1 MGWVGVKVKKA
12 IAKVGFDV
20 VNNGVQGSM
29 KKWFSEKFDQ
39 YLDSAGASAHPDIR
53 SPTPFDDTPQQQCFA
68 SVFEL
73 LSSLGITKIEE
84 SALQKMAS
92 ELEECEWSCADLL
105 ITDSEKD
112 EYASAV
118 SMFELCESISKKD
131 AAMLRTKLT
140 EHSEG
145 SGSLIDS
152 YTSLFELLSSLG
164 ITKIEEG
171 ALQKMASELEECEWS
186 CADLLIT
193 DSERDNYV
201 SATRIFEL
209 CKSISKKDAAILR
222 TKLTKHSE
230 RFVPLIASLL
240 LNFECSS

>member
-92 ELEECEWSCADLL
+92 ELEECEWCCADLL
-105 ITDSEKD
+105 ITDSEK
-112 EYASAV
+112 EGYVSAN
-118 SMFELCESISKKD
+118 SMYELCDSITKKQ
-131 AAMLRTKLT
+131 AAMLRDMLAK
-140 EHSEG
+140 G
-145 SGSLIDS
+145 
-152 YTSLFELLSSLG
+152 
-164 ITKIEEG
+164 
-171 ALQKMASELEECEWS
+171 
-186 CADLLIT
+186 
-193 DSERDNYV
+193 SERFAP
-201 SATRIFEL
+201 SAPSL
-209 CKSISKKDAAILR
+209 LLSKKDFDAMDTNGDGQVSTEEFVAAQAR
-222 TKLTKHSE
+222 EARAKK
-230 RFVPLIASLL
+230 R
-240 LNFECSS
+240 N